1 MQHQSARFSFRPR
14 IAANL
19 ATGCSHAPWQKL
31 LIFSS
36 VALAVFLVSAI
47 SPAAASAAET
57 VVLRYGIFRGSL
69 PMADLTEFAATG
81 TESARLKRYLRLGKQ
96 EPAELQKILNDKIA
110 TEPRSLNLVLAS
122 PAGDALLGE
131 LSRYIYSSERD
142 DKAKLRS
149 SIESSTADDQQ
160 LSLLELLQN
169 YPTEEVYINVRRAIT
184 TYQQIASIQTQVENV
199 DGVVEGVFGGGLNQ
213 ILREID
219 RR

>member
-1 MQHQSARFSFRPR
+1 MHNQSARFPFRPR
-14 IAANL
+14 QQSL
-19 ATGCSHAPWQKL
+19 VSGLT
-31 LIFSS
+31 
-36 VALAVFLVSAI
+36 ALAILLGSAI
-47 SPAAASAAET
+47 LPASASAAET

-81 TESARLKRYLRLGKQ
+81 TESTRLKRYLRLAKQ

-110 TEPRSLNLVLAS
+110 TEPRSFSLVLAS

-142 DKAKLRS
+142 DKAKLRT

-169 YPTEEVYINVRRAIT
+169 YPTEEVYINVRRAIA
-184 TYQQIASIQTQVENV
+184 TYQQIAGIQTQV
-199 DGVVEGVFGGGLNQ
+199 DGVLGDGLGGSLNQ

-219 RR
+219 RH